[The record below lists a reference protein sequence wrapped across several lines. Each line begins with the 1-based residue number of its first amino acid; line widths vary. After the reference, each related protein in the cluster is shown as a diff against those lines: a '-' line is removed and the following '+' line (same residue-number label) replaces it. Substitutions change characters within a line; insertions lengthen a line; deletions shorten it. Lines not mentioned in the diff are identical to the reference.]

1 MTGREMRPMAMTLA
15 ATTPVVAARMAPTKT
30 TLRASPPL
38 RGPKRR
44 PMVSRRSSARPL
56 FSRMMPMKVKKGMAK
71 RSWLDMI
78 PKIRSGMAPRRLA
91 GKRSKAM
98 PKNPKIMP
106 TAPKEKATG

>member
-1 MTGREMRPMAMTLA
+1 
-15 ATTPVVAARMAPTKT
+15 
-30 TLRASPPL
+30 
-38 RGPKRR
+38 
-44 PMVSRRSSARPL
+44 
-56 FSRMMPMKVKKGMAK
+56 MKVKKGMAK